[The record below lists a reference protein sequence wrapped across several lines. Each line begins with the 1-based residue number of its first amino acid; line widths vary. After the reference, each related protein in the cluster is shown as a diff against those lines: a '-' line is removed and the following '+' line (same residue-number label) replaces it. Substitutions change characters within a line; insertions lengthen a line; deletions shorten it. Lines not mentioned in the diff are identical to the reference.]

1 VIAKVKLTAKQ
12 DAFVKA
18 YLLNNGNATQAAIT
32 AGYSKKTAN
41 EIGAENLAKPSI
53 KEAIEKHQKKGE
65 ESFIWSKKKKLEMLE
80 KIAEAATTKD
90 SEKGMIN
97 MVAAI
102 SALKEHNIMQGD
114 NAPIVSEQTT
124 TVIQTLS
131 DRLRGGSKR

>member
-1 VIAKVKLTAKQ
+1 MGDLTVKQ
-12 DAFVKA
+12 DKFVKA

-80 KIAEAATTKD
+80 KIAEKATSD
-90 SEKGMIN
+90 DPEKGMIN

-124 TVIQTLS
+124 TVTQTLS

>member
-1 VIAKVKLTAKQ
+1 MIAKVKLTAKQ

-65 ESFIWSKKKKLEMLE
+65 ESFIWSKKKKIEMLE
-80 KIAEAATTKD
+80 KIAEKATSD
-90 SEKGMIN
+90 DPEKGMIN

>member
-1 VIAKVKLTAKQ
+1 MGDLTVKQ
-12 DAFVKA
+12 DKFVKA

-80 KIAEAATTKD
+80 KIAEKATSD
-90 SEKGMIN
+90 DPEKGMIN

>member
-1 VIAKVKLTAKQ
+1 MGDLTVKQ
-12 DAFVKA
+12 DKFVKA

-80 KIAEAATTKD
+80 KIAEKATSD
-90 SEKGMIN
+90 DPEKGMIN

-114 NAPIVSEQTT
+114 NAPIVSAQTT

>member
-1 VIAKVKLTAKQ
+1 MGDLTVKQ
-12 DAFVKA
+12 DKFVKA